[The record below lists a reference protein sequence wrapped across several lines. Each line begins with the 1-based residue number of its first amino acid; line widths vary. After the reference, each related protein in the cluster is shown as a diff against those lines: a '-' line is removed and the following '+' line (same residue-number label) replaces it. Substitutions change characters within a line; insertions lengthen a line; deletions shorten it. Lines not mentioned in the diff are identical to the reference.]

1 MVLLGSCNNDI
12 VHIITLSEPCPATGG
27 LAQHGGASD
36 AKDHG
41 LGVGENGGDLVAS
54 GALDV
59 HEVGVGVLHQAL
71 QLVLALL
78 LVGARVQK
86 VLGELERTRPELNQ
100 LSKPNVVRETAQLFL
115 LPASCRKN

>member
-1 MVLLGSCNNDI
+1 MVLLGSCDNDI
-12 VHIITLSEPCPATGG
+12 VQIFTLSEPCPATGG

-41 LGVGENGGDLVAS
+41 LGVGENGGDLVAA

-71 QLVLALL
+71 ELVLALL
-78 LVGARVQK
+78 IAGARVQEI
-86 VLGELERTRPELNQ
+86 LGELE
-100 LSKPNVVRETAQLFL
+100 
-115 LPASCRKN
+115 